1 MLGDKIID
9 LTGKITGTRVTQEAT
24 GPRVE
29 VSVQGTSNY
38 LGIEMSE
45 LATYTSTMLPTGV
58 LLGEG
63 QGVAMGVEGDA
74 VSWQGAGVGRPTGKG
89 LESSWRYA
97 ITFQTQS
104 PRLAR
109 LNSVVGVGEW
119 ETDEQGN
126 GKAEIWEWK

>member
-9 LTGKITGTRVTQEAT
+9 LTGTITGTRVTQEAT

-63 QGVAMGVEGDA
+63 QGVAMSVEGDA
-74 VSWQGAGVGRPTGKG
+74 VSWRGAGVGRLPARD
-89 LESSWRYA
+89 SSRRCA
-97 ITFQTQS
+97 TRS
-104 PRLAR
+104 PSRPSHRASR
-109 LNSVVGVGEW
+109 G
-119 ETDEQGN
+119 
-126 GKAEIWEWK
+126 